1 MKKFESYC
9 SIKSLTLTYLM
20 ATLEHGETTVLL
32 QRSWTTKLH
41 TEKERETEIS
51 IKVRVNPFIIYS
63 HSFGR
68 SPPYI
73 NNVRYYCRKL

>member
-1 MKKFESYC
+1 MVRQQSCYSGHGPQSY
-9 SIKSLTLTYLM
+9 TL
-20 ATLEHGETTVLL
+20 
-32 QRSWTTKLH
+32 K
-41 TEKERETEIS
+41 KERETEIS
-51 IKVRVNPFIIYS
+51 IKVRVNPFIYS

>member
-51 IKVRVNPFIIYS
+51 IKVRVNPFIYS